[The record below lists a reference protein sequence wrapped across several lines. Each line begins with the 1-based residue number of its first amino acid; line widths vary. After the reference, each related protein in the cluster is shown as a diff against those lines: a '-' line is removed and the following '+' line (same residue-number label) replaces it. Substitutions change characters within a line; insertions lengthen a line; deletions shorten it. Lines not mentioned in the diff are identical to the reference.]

1 MRFPRWLRP
10 ALKAFQWAERRIGL
24 TSKIAVG
31 AATATVS
38 LSTALSRPL
47 EAQTSGPPDS
57 LARPP
62 RSAPRDTVRRYGE
75 KFILTSSDSVVI
87 RADTT
92 WYPRSESASE
102 NDGGK
107 TARPL
112 LGPAAPAQRLPAA
125 RPAPSGR
132 SSGSSAGHRSHSSH
146 ASHSSHSSHRSHVS
160 GGWI

>member
-1 MRFPRWLRP
+1 MRLPRWMRP
-10 ALKAFQWAERRIGL
+10 ALTALRWAERRLGL
-24 TSKIAVG
+24 TSKLAVG
-31 AATATVS
+31 AATVS
-38 LSTALSRPL
+38 LSTALPQRV
-47 EAQTSGPPDS
+47 EAQSSGPPDS

-92 WYPRSESASE
+92 WYPRARTASGD
-102 NDGGK
+102 DGGK
-107 TARPL
+107 TARPA
-112 LGPAAPAQRLPAA
+112 LGPSAPAQRTPAA

-132 SSGSSAGHRSHSSH
+132 TTGTSTGHRSHASH